1 MSKLKKTLLFGGL
14 LGAGLI
20 WLTSSK
26 KGKETRDKMLE
37 AAADIYEDIVK
48 ELKKMDK
55 KYVSSKSAYT
65 KLVQQKVDKYF
76 EKYPA
81 LESVKEM
88 VVKIVLSQWEN
99 IKATVEEKV
108 SETKTV
114 TKKAFSKKSKSK

>member
-1 MSKLKKTLLFGGL
+1 MSKLKKTLLLGGL

-37 AAADIYEDIVK
+37 AAADIYEDILK

-55 KYVSSKSAYT
+55 KYASSKSAYT

-99 IKATVEEKV
+99 VKATVEEKV

-114 TKKAFSKKSKSK
+114 TKKAFAKKTKNK